1 MVKGSVDQFPKLTSQ
16 SDFLYV
22 YGVALVYVEHVVPTI
37 LHLHVHAAGGLIES
51 IQYSMLP

>member
-22 YGVALVYVEHVVPTI
+22 YNGVALVYVEHVVPTK
-37 LHLHVHAAGGLIES
+37 LHLHVHAAGES